1 MIISKL
7 KATGFRNFASATLAP
22 ADGSN
27 IFYGDNGSGKTNL
40 LEAIFLL
47 CLGRSHRGATDTIM
61 VQDENPFYRVE
72 GQIKTTDKNYEVA
85 IAFQRDGRKKVQID
99 KVSAKL
105 SELYDLFCAVAVGPE
120 DSVIISGSPSARRMF
135 LDIYLSQFRKLYLD
149 DLTQYRKALSQRN
162 AALKQGHDP
171 SPFGTILAEIGAR
184 IILGRIQF
192 LRELAI
198 STSQFYGNISR
209 GRSLMLRYEP
219 SVPCDDDTDDLKL
232 ITERFLEKLDQVR
245 IREQAVQTTLVGPH
259 RDEIVFSIDN
269 RPARSHGSQGEW
281 RTAAIALKLAV
292 YQMLR
297 EKRRMPPILLLDE
310 IFAELDQHRVGGLIE
325 CFGQFGQ
332 LFLTTAVEP
341 PAALSRDGR
350 SFRIGENRIEGSQ

>member
-1 MIISKL
+1 
-7 KATGFRNFASATLAP
+7 
-22 ADGSN
+22 
-27 IFYGDNGSGKTNL
+27 
-40 LEAIFLL
+40 
-47 CLGRSHRGATDTIM
+47 
-61 VQDENPFYRVE
+61 
-72 GQIKTTDKNYEVA
+72 
-85 IAFQRDGRKKVQID
+85 
-99 KVSAKL
+99 
-105 SELYDLFCAVAVGPE
+105 
-120 DSVIISGSPSARRMF
+120 MF

-162 AALKQGHDP
+162 AALKHGHDP

-184 IILGRIQF
+184 VILGRIQF
-192 LRELAI
+192 LRELTV
-198 STSQFYGNISR
+198 STSRFYSNISR
-209 GRSLMLRYEP
+209 SGSLVLRYEP

-292 YQMLR
+292 YQILR

-341 PAALSRDGR
+341 PAALSSDGR